1 MNVND
6 LYNKSIA
13 GSGLV
18 AGSNTESITGSF
30 YAIHCLTDCNFT
42 TLNISN
48 LTGSLTGIDIQAGSI
63 IYGRITSVT
72 ASNNNSYI
80 LYKG

>member
-1 MNVND
+1 MNISD
-6 LYNKSIA
+6 LYNKTVA
-13 GSGLV
+13 EKGLV
-18 AGSNTESITGSF
+18 VGSNTESIAGSF
-30 YAIHCLTDCNFT
+30 YAIHCLTDCTFT

-63 IYGRITSVT
+63 IYGKITSVT

>member
-18 AGSNTESITGSF
+18 VGSNTESITGNF
-30 YAIHCLTDCNFT
+30 YAIQCLTDCTFT
-42 TLNISN
+42 TLNMSN
-48 LTGSLTGIDIQAGSI
+48 LTGSLTGITIQSGSI
-63 IYGRITSVT
+63 IYGKITSVT
-72 ASNNNSYI
+72 ASSNNSYI
-80 LYKG
+80 LYKN